1 MRKKGLLDKIELLDK
16 AVQKQGRDI
25 IGMMLEVEKAKEERN
40 QAVEDIRSLGR
51 MGANICP
58 LCAHYNHGM
67 GSKTM
72 CPACPKLDNWEWH
85 GIVTKEG

>member
-1 MRKKGLLDKIELLDK
+1 MRKKELLDKIELLDK

-40 QAVEDIRSLGR
+40 QAVEDIRMLGR
-51 MGANICP
+51 MGVNVCQ
-58 LCAHYNHGM
+58 LCAHYNHGI

-72 CPACPKLDNWEWH
+72 CPACPKLDNWEWR
-85 GIVTKEG
+85 GIVMKEG